1 MSKLFEPIEIRGIE
15 IKNRSWVSPMCQY
28 SCDDGFANNWH
39 LVHLGSRAVGGAG
52 LVMSEA
58 AAVEPEGRISP
69 WDLGIWKDEHIKPLK
84 DITKFISDQD
94 SIPAIQLAHAGRK
107 ASTKR
112 PWQGRGRIETK
123 DGGWIPKGPSSIPFD
138 EESQIPSELSSEE
151 INEITTNFVKAAERS
166 VEGGFKCIEL
176 HLAHGYLVHEF
187 FSPISNIREDNH
199 GGSLDNRTSFGVE
212 IAKKIRQK
220 IGKNI
225 PIFARISVTEYHPDG
240 WDIESS
246 VILSKKLKQ
255 AGVDLIDCSSGGN
268 YFDQEIELKKGYQVP
283 LSKSIKS
290 QAEILTGT
298 VGLITENDH
307 AEEILNNN
315 EADAIF
321 LGRELL
327 RNPYWSLYS
336 QEDIKA
342 WPLQYQRS
350 FESIGN
356 IKYVRKND

>member
-1 MSKLFEPIEIRGIE
+1 MSNSAGVTSSLFGSI
-15 IKNRSWVSPMCQY
+15 SSSLLY
-28 SCDDGFANNWH
+28 S
-39 LVHLGSRAVGGAG
+39 
-52 LVMSEA
+52 
-58 AAVEPEGRISP
+58 IY
-69 WDLGIWKDEHIKPLK
+69 
-84 DITKFISDQD
+84 D
-94 SIPAIQLAHAGRK
+94 SIKSLVNTLPAKRK
-107 ASTKR
+107 SWFDSRLLIASSR
-112 PWQGRGRIETK
+112 VPG
-123 DGGWIPKGPSSIPFD
+123 
-138 EESQIPSELSSEE
+138 
-151 INEITTNFVKAAERS
+151 
-166 VEGGFKCIEL
+166 
-176 HLAHGYLVHEF
+176 
-187 FSPISNIREDNH
+187 
-199 GGSLDNRTSFGVE
+199 TSFT
-212 IAKKIRQK
+212 
-220 IGKNI
+220 
-225 PIFARISVTEYHPDG
+225 F
-240 WDIESS
+240 
-246 VILSKKLKQ
+246 
-255 AGVDLIDCSSGGN
+255 DCSSGGN

>member
-1 MSKLFEPIEIRGIE
+1 MKIEKLNLEGKKSSVEVKDSIFSSKINEKLISSVIYKTNANYKGRSSKTKQKNEIIGSTSKIYAQKGTGNARHASRKAPI
-15 IKNRSWVSPMCQY
+15 
-28 SCDDGFANNWH
+28 F
-39 LVHLGSRAVGGAG
+39 VGG
-52 LVMSEA
+52 
-58 AAVEPEGRISP
+58 
-69 WDLGIWKDEHIKPLK
+69 GI
-84 DITKFISDQD
+84 
-94 SIPAIQLAHAGRK
+94 AHG
-107 ASTKR
+107 
-112 PWQGRGRIETK
+112 
-123 DGGWIPKGPSSIPFD
+123 PKGRNSYKTRKLNKNEKRQSISS
-138 EESQIPSELSSEE
+138 
-151 INEITTNFVKAAERS
+151 
-166 VEGGFKCIEL
+166 
-176 HLAHGYLVHEF
+176 
-187 FSPISNIREDNH
+187 
-199 GGSLDNRTSFGVE
+199 
-212 IAKKIRQK
+212 
-220 IGKNI
+220 
-225 PIFARISVTEYHPDG
+225 
-240 WDIESS
+240 
-246 VILSKKLKQ
+246 ILSKKLKQ